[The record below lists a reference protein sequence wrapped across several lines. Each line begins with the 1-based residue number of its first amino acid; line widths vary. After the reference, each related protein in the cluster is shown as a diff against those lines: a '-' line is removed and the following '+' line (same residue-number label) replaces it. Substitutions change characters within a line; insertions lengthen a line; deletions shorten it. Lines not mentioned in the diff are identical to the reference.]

1 MAKVKAWKEGKPGA
15 PSFASDFEIVKKA
28 VLQVTDIKTNR
39 NKYYAIELHKA
50 KGSSDY
56 PFRVY
61 THYGRTDD
69 LETNPNAGTR
79 ESRFHASLEEAE
91 DNYDKI
97 YKQKTSKRKGYQ
109 EVNLASSK
117 IGSHKARGTSSGHV
131 DAKTVAKME
140 GKSDG
145 KKKKATK
152 KKAPKKSTL
161 PGPIQDL
168 VTYLYD
174 EAVGKLTTTV
184 NAKVT
189 ANGIETPLGVL
200 TIGQVEK
207 GEKVLDSAWK
217 IYQKME
223 KASGARRTNYLD
235 QLTDLS
241 GEFYSAIP
249 HRIGRSRRAVQE
261 SVLDTLNEFEEKQE
275 TLQLMKD
282 MLQVDGDA
290 GEAASV
296 LFDPEIDK
304 KYAALKADIEWVDPK
319 SGEFKE
325 WKDYVEKSQL
335 KTKHIKVK
343 NLYRL
348 ARPQERKAFDGKVGN
363 EMMLMHGS
371 RIANWVGIISR
382 GILLPKIVVSMG
394 VNRTDAGWLG
404 NGIYFGDAACT
415 SLYYTSQGRKKTRFM
430 TIARVGM
437 GKVKQY
443 KKITYGLDAPPKGFD
458 SCHGVRQTKS
468 VRSQFADDE
477 YVIYRT
483 EQQQLEYL
491 VEFTG

>member
-1 MAKVKAWKEGKPGA
+1 MAKAKAWKEGKPGE
-15 PSFASDFEIVKKA
+15 PKFASDFEILKKA

-50 KGSSDY
+50 SGSSDY

-79 ESRFHASLEEAE
+79 ESRYHGTLGEAE
-91 DNYDKI
+91 ATYDSI

-140 GKSDG
+140 SKDEG
-145 KKKKATK
+145 KATK
-152 KKAPKKSTL
+152 PAKKSAPKPSSL
-161 PGPIQDL
+161 PGPIQEL

-207 GEKVLDSAWK
+207 GEKVLEQAWDVFK
-217 IYQKME
+217 KME
-223 KASGARRTNYLD
+223 KASGSRRTTYLD

-249 HRIGRSRRAVQE
+249 HRIGRSRKAVQQ
-261 SVLDTLNEFEEKQE
+261 SVLDTLPEFEEKQE

-296 LFDPEIDK
+296 LFDPELDK

-325 WKDYVEKSQL
+325 WKDYVEKSQI
-335 KTKHIKVK
+335 KTKHITVK
-343 NLYRL
+343 NLYRIS
-348 ARPQERKAFDGKVGN
+348 RPSERKGFDAKVGN

-415 SLYYTSQGRKKTRFM
+415 SLYYTSAGRKKTRFM

-437 GKVKQY
+437 GKVKQFH
-443 KKITYGLDAPPKGFD
+443 KITYGLDAPPKGFD

-491 VEFTG
+491 VEFMG

>member
-1 MAKVKAWKEGKPGA
+1 MPKVKAWKEGAAGQ
-15 PSFASDFEIVKKA
+15 PSFASDFEILKKA

-39 NKYYAIELHKA
+39 NKYYAIELHQA
-50 KGSSDY
+50 KGASDY

-69 LETNPNAGTR
+69 LDTNPNAGTR
-79 ESRFHASLEEAE
+79 ESRYHGSQGDAEA
-91 DNYDKI
+91 NYDSI
-97 YKQKTSKRKGYQ
+97 FKQKTSKRKGYK

-131 DAKTVAKME
+131 DAKTIEKME
-140 GKSDG
+140 SKD
-145 KKKKATK
+145 KKGTK
-152 KKAPKKSTL
+152 KKAAKPKPKKSSL
-161 PGPIQDL
+161 PGPIQD
-168 VTYLYD
+168 VVKYLYD
-174 EAVGKLTTTV
+174 EAVGALTTTV

-207 GEKVLDSAWK
+207 GEK
-217 IYQKME
+217 
-223 KASGARRTNYLD
+223 YLD
-235 QLTDLS
+235 EAWDLFQEMEGSSSAKKARIHDKLTDLS

-249 HRIGRSRRAVQE
+249 HRIGRSRSAVKDA
-261 SVLDTLNEFEEKQE
+261 VIDTLAEFETKQE

-282 MLQVDGDA
+282 MLQVDGGD
-290 GEAASV
+290 ETSQSV

-304 KYAALKADIEWVDPK
+304 KYAALKCTIDFVDPK

-325 WKDYVEKSQL
+325 WKDYVEKSQI

-343 NLYRL
+343 NVYRI
-348 ARPQERKAFDGKVGN
+348 ARPTERASFDGKIGN
-363 EMMLMHGS
+363 EKMLFHGS
-371 RIANWVGIISR
+371 RIKNWVGILSR

-415 SLYYTSQGRKKTRFM
+415 SLYYTSIGRKKTRFM

-437 GKVKQY
+437 GKMKEY
-443 KKITYGLDAPPKGFD
+443 RKITYGLNSPPKGFD
-458 SCHGVRQTKS
+458 SCWGVRQKKGVS
-468 VRSQFADDE
+468 SQFADDE

-483 EQQQLEYL
+483 EQQQMEYL
-491 VEFTG
+491 IEFSG